1 MSYINT
7 TISTNTDEKSFIKK
21 FVEELTAFQG
31 ITAVVPSG
39 YAKFN
44 AYIDAQFELTSGYPT
59 FSLKLCGFELEF
71 RQNAAITSASNGYS
85 VSTSLTSASA
95 YLNFCSGSFG
105 INTVNVR
112 SFKICIAS
120 NNSITYLSLGHYNST
135 VLSFSAVGIL
145 LSSTNSACAVSNTDT
160 IRAIKST
167 FTDRN
172 GNAVTKIDRC
182 NYLYNASNATIIE
195 VIKSKAFVTANS
207 SSHAFTT
214 TGLWDVSTVPAEA
227 TINIDTKQYYALDA
241 HTIME
246 V

>member
-7 TISTNTDEKSFIKK
+7 TISTNTDEKTFIKK

-39 YAKFN
+39 YANFN
-44 AYIDAQFELTSGYPT
+44 AYIDAQFAASSGVPT
-59 FSLKLCGFELEF
+59 FSLKLYDLELEF
-71 RQNAAITSASNGYS
+71 KRNTD
-85 VSTSLTSASA
+85 LTSTTKGYWLNADLTPTPIFDISQS
-95 YLNFCSGSFG
+95 YLYYNS
-105 INTVNVR
+105 IAVR
-112 SFKICIAS
+112 SIKVCVAAKD
-120 NNSITYLSLGHYNST
+120 NITALYLGPFDS
-135 VLSFSAVGIL
+135 VLTFSAVGIS
-145 LSSTNSACAVSNTDT
+145 LSSTNSACAVSTT
-160 IRAIKST
+160 STPRAINSA

-172 GNAVTKIDRC
+172 GNAITKIDRC

>member
-7 TISTNTDEKSFIKK
+7 SVSTNSDEKTFIKT
-21 FVEELTAFQG
+21 FVATLTQYPN

-39 YAKFN
+39 YANFN
-44 AYIDAQFELTSGYPT
+44 AYIDAQFATSSGVPT
-59 FSLKLCGFELEF
+59 FSLKLYDLELEF
-71 RQNAAITSASNGYS
+71 RRGVAVTSSVSSYS
-85 VSTSLTSASA
+85 VTQSLASGRVS
-95 YLNFCSGSFG
+95 LSFASSVYD
-105 INTVNVR
+105 INAVTVR

-120 NNSITYLSLGHYNST
+120 NNSVTYLSLGDYNST
-135 VLSFSAVGIL
+135 VLPFSAVGIS
-145 LSSTNSACAVSNTDT
+145 LSSTNSACAASNTDT
-160 IRAIKST
+160 IRAINSA

-172 GNAVTKIDRC
+172 GNAITKIDRC

-227 TINIDTKQYYALDA
+227 TINIGTKQYYALDA

>member
-7 TISTNTDEKSFIKK
+7 SVSTNSDEKTFIKT
-21 FVEELTAFQG
+21 FVATLTQYPN

-39 YAKFN
+39 YANFN

-71 RQNAAITSASNGYS
+71 KRNAAITSGANGYS
-85 VSTSLTSASA
+85 VSTSLTLASA

-112 SFKICIAS
+112 SLKICIAS
-120 NNSITYLSLGHYNST
+120 NNSVTYLLLGHHNST
-135 VLSFSAVGIL
+135 NLSFSAVGIL

-182 NYLYNASNATIIE
+182 NYLYDTSDATSVE
-195 VIKSKAFVTANS
+195 VIKSKVFVTANS
-207 SSHAFTT
+207 ASRAFTT

-227 TINIDTKQYYALDA
+227 AINIGTKQYYALDA